1 MKRRALR
8 GWVIALLLAAA
19 ASAAS
24 QPPAA
29 IVARAQELLDGGRA
43 EEALALVEPL
53 AGGSRPE
60 PRALLLR
67 GTARLMLGQTAAGQ
81 KDLERALELDPS
93 QRQGWLNLA
102 GVHIAAKRYG
112 PALAALDKAQQIDPQ
127 APDNDLNTGAVLLLD
142 GKLQPASERFARY
155 VGRNPGAESYYL
167 VATNYALAGYNALA
181 VQHLRQAIAV
191 NERSRLRARTDANF
205 AELAKTPQ
213 FQDLLATDSWKP
225 PVGALSAR
233 QVFGVDYDGQGKLL
247 DAVLAALA
255 AVREPF
261 DARVEVT
268 ADWALVWAE
277 FRLKVSRGP
286 DGKGV
291 VELHASPGQMTPAV
305 WQQRSDRLFREILLR
320 LMS

>member
-1 MKRRALR
+1 M
-8 GWVIALLLAAA
+8 IAGLLVATAAA
-19 ASAAS
+19 AAQS
-24 QPPAA
+24 PAA
-29 IVARAQELLDGGRA
+29 TLARAQELLDGGRA
-43 EEALALVEPL
+43 EEALTLLEPL
-53 AGGSRPE
+53 AGAGRPE
-60 PRALLLR
+60 PRALMLR
-67 GTARLMLGQTAAGQ
+67 GTARLMLGQAAAGQ
-81 KDLERALELDPS
+81 KDLERALALDPS

-112 PALAALDKAQQIDPQ
+112 PALEALDQAQQLDPQ

-155 VGRNPGAESYYL
+155 VGRNPGAEAYYL

-181 VQHLRQAIAV
+181 VQHLRQAIGL

-205 AELAKTPQ
+205 AELAKTSQ
-213 FQDLLATDSWKP
+213 FQDLLGTDSWKP
-225 PVGALSAR
+225 PVGALTAR
-233 QVFGVDYDGQGKLL
+233 QVFGVDYDGEGELL
-247 DAVLAALA
+247 NAVLAALA

-268 ADWALVWAE
+268 PDWALVWAE
-277 FRLKVSRGP
+277 FRLKVSRGS

-305 WQQRSDRLFREILLR
+305 WQQRSERLFREILLR
-320 LMS
+320 LAS